1 MNSGFKVGEMIVNGW
16 PVLTVLLIMSILS
29 LTVIVDRIVAFSRA
43 KTNNS
48 GFAARILEVI
58 AKQGPGA
65 ALDLCRKSS
74 RPIAVVIGDVL
85 SRADADRAAMERAA
99 QHALQAQINELE
111 MYVPILGTVAST
123 APFVG
128 LFGTVIGIIRAFHDI
143 ASNAGGGPEVVSA
156 GIAEALITTAV
167 GLFVAIPAT
176 MAYNYFVRHV
186 QTVMQDIDLASYDV
200 VEKLSERGRK

>member
-1 MNSGFKVGEMIVNGW
+1 MNSFTAREMIINGW

-29 LTVIVDRIVAFSRA
+29 LTVIIDRIMAFRRA
-43 KTNNS
+43 RTNNDA
-48 GFAARILEVI
+48 FAARILEVI
-58 AKQGPGA
+58 EKQGAGP
-65 ALDLCRKSS
+65 ALELSKRSV
-74 RPIAVVIGDVL
+74 RPIAMVIGDVL
-85 SRADADRAAMERAA
+85 SRAGAGREAMERAA

-128 LFGTVIGIIRAFHDI
+128 LFGTVIGIIRAFQDI
-143 ASNAGGGPEVVSA
+143 ASKSGGGPEVVSA

-176 MAYNYFVRHV
+176 MAYNYFVRYV
-186 QTVMQDIDLASYDV
+186 QRVTQDIDLAAYDV
-200 VEKLSERGRK
+200 IEKLVVSGGK